1 MLQCV
6 TLQKNSPIMLNILQH
21 ARTGN
26 IDKLKPL
33 LPQCSGE
40 EMGQALRAAIVHG
53 QHQCVD
59 FLVPHVTTCQSVDA
73 AGLTPL
79 EHAFWTT
86 IVHKKNQDF
95 DCILKHID
103 PTKNDSSF
111 LYMACMYQNSYA
123 ASRLIPF
130 SNMQV
135 VWERMENQKLEKE
148 CFDVIRQDYEAFQQ
162 RQFLNTVLEPTNR
175 STQRKI

>member
-1 MLQCV
+1 MF
-6 TLQKNSPIMLNILQH
+6 NIHTFLKH

-26 IDKLKPL
+26 VEKLKPL
-33 LPQCSGE
+33 LDQCSGE
-40 EMGQALRAAIVHG
+40 EMGQALRAVIVHG

-59 FLVPHVTTCQSVDA
+59 FLVPHVAACQNVDA

-103 PTKNDSSF
+103 PTKNDCSF
-111 LYMACMYQNSYA
+111 LYMACMYQNAHA
-123 ASRLIPF
+123 ASRLVPL
-130 SNMQV
+130 SDVQV
-135 VWERMENQKLEKE
+135 VWERMENQELEKE
-148 CFDVIRQDYEAFQQ
+148 CFDIIRQDYEAFQQ
-162 RQFLNTVLEPTNR
+162 RCVLHNSVEQPTR
-175 STQRKI
+175 STHRKI